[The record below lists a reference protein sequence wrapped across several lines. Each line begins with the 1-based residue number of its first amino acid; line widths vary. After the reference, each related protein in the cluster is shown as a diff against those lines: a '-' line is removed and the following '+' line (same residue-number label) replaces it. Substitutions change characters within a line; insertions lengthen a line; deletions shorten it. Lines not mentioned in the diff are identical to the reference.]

1 MSTGPFDIDVTLC
14 LETVADVDT
23 RLETFTHTGVTAVS
37 TDKRRP
43 DATHIT
49 FRLDPATAGQME
61 RLATE
66 AGQSPNLYAK
76 DLVIAALTAGDEVR
90 HELALLRVEVAK
102 SRAAIEPLG
111 RLPGDLAS
119 SINLLLVK
127 AGKLTPEQADRW
139 TRQTL
144 IDPRTKE

>member
-1 MSTGPFDIDVTLC
+1 MPTN
-14 LETVADVDT
+14 
-23 RLETFTHTGVTAVS
+23 
-37 TDKRRP
+37 KKRP

-61 RLATE
+61 RLAAE
-66 AGQSPNLYAK
+66 ADQSPNLYAK
-76 DLVIAALTAGDEVR
+76 DLVTTALTAGDEMR

-102 SRAAIEPLG
+102 ARAAIEPLG
-111 RLPGDLAS
+111 RLRGDLAS

-127 AGKLTPEQADRW
+127 AGQLTPEQADRW